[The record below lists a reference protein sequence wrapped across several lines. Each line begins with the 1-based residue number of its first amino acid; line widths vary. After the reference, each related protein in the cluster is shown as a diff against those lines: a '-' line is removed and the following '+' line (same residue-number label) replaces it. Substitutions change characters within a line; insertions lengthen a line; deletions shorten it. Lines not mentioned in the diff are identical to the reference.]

1 MMQLGKTEIPPKS
14 REGSWGAAFR
24 EGFGDQGGQAAEI
37 ISSVIPRAEMWYCN
51 VSRRITSFVSRRMT
65 WRAVLADCDGERTMG
80 EEPEFA
86 LGGAH
91 DNPKEQKSHP
101 NYSGVG

>member
-1 MMQLGKTEIPPKS
+1 MQLSKIEIPPRP
-14 REGSWGAAFR
+14 REGSWGVAFS

-37 ISSVIPRAEMWYCN
+37 ISSVILRAEMWYCN

-65 WRAVLADCDGERTMG
+65 RRAVLACCDGERTMG

>member
-1 MMQLGKTEIPPKS
+1 MQLGKTEIPPRP

-37 ISSVIPRAEMWYCN
+37 ISSVILRVETWYCN
-51 VSRRITSFVSRRMT
+51 VSRRMT

>member
-1 MMQLGKTEIPPKS
+1 MQLGKTEIPPGP

-24 EGFGDQGGQAAEI
+24 EGFGEQGGQAAEI
-37 ISSVIPRAEMWYCN
+37 ISNVRPRAETWYCN

-65 WRAVLADCDGERTMG
+65 WRAVLTDCDRERTMG

-91 DNPKEQKSHP
+91 DKPEEQKSHP